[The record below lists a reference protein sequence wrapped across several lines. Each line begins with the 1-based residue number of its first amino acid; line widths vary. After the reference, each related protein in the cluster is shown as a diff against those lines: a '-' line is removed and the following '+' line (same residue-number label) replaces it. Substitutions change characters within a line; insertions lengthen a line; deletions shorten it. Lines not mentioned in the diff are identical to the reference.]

1 MPSHLNDK
9 EDSKV
14 EVLSVGLQQSTLN
27 EEQQERSNEEQQQ
40 DDSDESNSKKGRKR
54 KSSSIEPQEIANQLE
69 DSSCKQPPLLIDA
82 RPLEHFEKSRIKY
95 SINVNLPSLLI
106 KRYQRGV
113 VSNFNL
119 ESFITTSQGIEYYN
133 KWLQD
138 TQKKQQQPL
147 YVVYDEHMN
156 QQQQQHDYNNSN
168 SNNSHNSA
176 WTLISVL
183 QKSHFNVAWLRR
195 GYKAFVDWDFAGKH
209 LEGSE
214 FNRSE
219 SPPLPMPSCSTENSS
234 IATIMNHTNLKNNI
248 NNTTTNNNN
257 AMIKKRKNKKPI
269 HPNTIQLKMP
279 MPMISKSATTL
290 SNVNSNVNVQRRA
303 SLFSLDTSL
312 KSKSNKRPPPATS
325 VVTHQRRF
333 DQDSPGDQTPK
344 TEAEYEFVISEV
356 IPGFLFLGPEIVNSD
371 QVLGLKARSIQ
382 RILNMA
388 EECDD
393 DVPGLKDTFVYTKVA
408 ARDTV
413 EMKNIDETLKK
424 AVHVINDSKKHHAPI
439 YVHCQAGKSRSVAAV
454 LAYLVVSEHWTL
466 KRAYRHVVKVR
477 PNISPNI
484 GFVAELM
491 KMEEAVHGQVS
502 NFAAVDWH
510 LIDFT
515 NPPSPDT
522 QREMG
527 RLERAWKRDRSNSRS
542 SSSGFYFAHDPNK
555 SSGEN

>member
-1 MPSHLNDK
+1 
-9 EDSKV
+9 
-14 EVLSVGLQQSTLN
+14 
-27 EEQQERSNEEQQQ
+27 
-40 DDSDESNSKKGRKR
+40 
-54 KSSSIEPQEIANQLE
+54 
-69 DSSCKQPPLLIDA
+69 
-82 RPLEHFEKSRIKY
+82 
-95 SINVNLPSLLI
+95 
-106 KRYQRGV
+106 
-113 VSNFNL
+113 
-119 ESFITTSQGIEYYN
+119 
-133 KWLQD
+133 
-138 TQKKQQQPL
+138 
-147 YVVYDEHMN
+147 
-156 QQQQQHDYNNSN
+156 
-168 SNNSHNSA
+168 
-176 WTLISVL
+176 
-183 QKSHFNVAWLRR
+183 
-195 GYKAFVDWDFAGKH
+195 
-209 LEGSE
+209 
-214 FNRSE
+214 
-219 SPPLPMPSCSTENSS
+219 
-234 IATIMNHTNLKNNI
+234 
-248 NNTTTNNNN
+248 
-257 AMIKKRKNKKPI
+257 
-269 HPNTIQLKMP
+269 
-279 MPMISKSATTL
+279 MISKSATTL
-290 SNVNSNVNVQRRA
+290 SNVNSGVNVQRRA

-312 KSKSNKRPPPATS
+312 KSKSNKRPPATS
-325 VVTHQRRF
+325 TPRRF
-333 DQDSPGDQTPK
+333 DHDNSYSSGDQTPK

-356 IPGFLFLGPEIVNSD
+356 IPGFLFLGPEIVNSE
-371 QVLGLKARSIQ
+371 QLLGLKARSIQ

-424 AVHVINDSKKHHAPI
+424 AVHVISELLLHFIYYLYLIYIYIYIIHCFLDDSKKHHAPI

-542 SSSGFYFAHDPNK
+542 SSSGFYFAHDPSK